1 MAGTRTLGVLGAG
14 GYKGLNRV
22 GWWIDGW
29 MERSGVKKKR
39 IIFSCWAKHNKAVS
53 MNKLSQMSI
62 CLIASSANSMP
73 SVTRRSVMLTQVP
86 SKLE

>member
-1 MAGTRTLGVLGAG
+1 M
-14 GYKGLNRV
+14 
-22 GWWIDGW
+22 DGEMW
-29 MERSGVKKKR
+29 GKKKR

>member
-1 MAGTRTLGVLGAG
+1 MS
-14 GYKGLNRV
+14 V
-22 GWWIDGW
+22 GWHKNTWCPGSRWIQRTQQGGLVDRW
-29 MERSGVKKKR
+29 MDEVKKR